1 MTAEFIKTITQ
12 TTEGYPVKNLKWN
25 TLDNIFVGQVKCP
38 VTGRDT
44 FNDGYV
50 VCQWRKNGLATNRYK
65 GREDLKLSIDYT
77 NLV

>member
-1 MTAEFIKTITQ
+1 MEAEFVKTITQ
-12 TTEGYPVKNLKWN
+12 TVEGYPVKNLKWN

-50 VCQWRKNGLATNRYK
+50 VCQ
-65 GREDLKLSIDYT
+65 
-77 NLV
+77 